1 MVKSANVFCSLFF
14 RKMTNYSNESFD
26 NQTVFDINT
35 QFASHSPLQI
45 LEIVAPQV
53 VLIDRIVSPIWY
65 IIGLFGNPVS
75 AIIWLSKKMRKTNSS
90 AVYFG
95 SVAIVQT
102 IFLLI
107 NIFMELETAWG
118 VNTYHRRF
126 LCESVNFLSISLQYL
141 VPMLILGFTV
151 ERYIAVCHPFAKEKY
166 CTVTRAKIVIC
177 CMALVA
183 IVTGSVQIYIWA
195 FSDMLGCSHR
205 PVALEFNTVWT
216 WITELLFFGAIPVGC
231 LIINVLVIME
241 IKRISIESA
250 ARGQGQSSNAAS
262 TTTLLSVSFFF
273 ILTLLPATL
282 VYAIQN
288 TIPQGNPELPLRKW
302 PSDPV
307 WDGYFTYLTIRKL
320 VEEICLSNYAVNFI
334 IYFST
339 GEYFRR
345 EVKGL
350 FGIRKLAKRRAVGNR
365 TSEYSLVTSNG
376 KTMTETVTMDLPS
389 SPC

>member
-1 MVKSANVFCSLFF
+1 MA
-14 RKMTNYSNESFD
+14 NYSNQSLD
-26 NQTVFDINT
+26 NQSATDT
-35 QFASHSPLQI
+35 GSQFASNSPLQI
-45 LEIVAPQV
+45 LEIVAPQI
-53 VLIDRIVSPIWY
+53 VLIDRIISPIWY
-65 IIGLFGNPVS
+65 IIGLFGNPMS
-75 AIIWLSKKMRKTNSS
+75 AAIWLSRKMRKTNSS

-95 SVAIVQT
+95 SVAIVQSV
-102 IFLLI
+102 FLLFHI
-107 NIFMELETAWG
+107 IIELEQAWG
-118 VNTYHRRF
+118 VNTYHKRF
-126 LCESVNFLSISLQYL
+126 LCESINFLFISLQYL

-177 CMALVA
+177 CMALVS
-183 IVTGSVQIYIWA
+183 IITGSLQIYIWSY
-195 FSDMLGCSHR
+195 SDVYGCSHR
-205 PVALEFNTVWT
+205 PSALEFNTVWT
-216 WITELLFFGAIPVGC
+216 WVTEIVIFGVIPVGC
-231 LIINVLVIME
+231 LIINILVIIE
-241 IKRISIESA
+241 IKRLSIQSA

-273 ILTLLPATL
+273 IFTLLPATI

-288 TIPQGNPELPLRKW
+288 TVPQGDPRLPLRKW
-302 PSDPV
+302 SSDPL
-307 WDGYFTYLTIRKL
+307 WHGYFSYLTIRKI

-345 EVKGL
+345 EVKTML
-350 FGIRKLAKRRAVGNR
+350 GIRKIIKRRAVGNR

-376 KTMTETVTMDLPS
+376 KTMTETVTMDMPS